1 MTTTNLNFG
10 GSISFE
16 AIMVVSIVAFVGLA
30 IGSINIR
37 KVSLGVAGV
46 VFAGIAYSALFTVD
60 IPPQILRIIRD
71 FGMVMFV
78 YSIGLQVGPGF
89 VSSFRKSGLPLN
101 LMCAAIVL
109 LGALVTCVIVKC
121 STVPM
126 HIASGMFAGAT
137 TSTASLAAAQEV
149 LESSHYAPHLSTPVP
164 AAPTSGDET
173 VAVNPAPPAGLPASA
188 ERHRTLDAHDL
199 ALVPLAYSMA
209 YPFGILGLIIVIALM
224 KLFYKREEENQ
235 GTEPEDAEAGTES
248 LSTMSIEVSNPNLAN
263 LPLREIPLAMNADV
277 VVSRILR
284 RDKSVELA
292 KPDAII
298 HTRDVLYAV
307 GTPEGLKHFCAAVG
321 HVSDV
326 DVSHFSAN
334 IITWRILVTKPESIG
349 KSVEALNANR
359 RYGVAVTRVT
369 RSEME
374 FSANSGITLQFGDT
388 VVAAGTEEGLRKLAE
403 ELGNSVKRLS
413 EPPLI
418 PIFLGLI
425 IGALF
430 GMMLQLNIPGIPG
443 PIKLGLTGG
452 PLVIGILLSRIG
464 RVGSFI
470 WFLPISANILMRQFS
485 LVLFLSCVG
494 LLSGKQFITTLVD
507 GDGLTWMLLS
517 MLITLVPIVV
527 VGLVARFMTG
537 LSYSTLCGMLAG
549 SMTDAA
555 ALTFAQNV
563 TGSEKPTLAYA
574 SVYPMAMILRVII
587 IQVMIV
593 CFT

>member
-10 GSISFE
+10 GSMSFE

-60 IPPQILRIIRD
+60 IPPEILRIFRD

-89 VSSFRKSGLPLN
+89 ASSFRKSGLPLN

-121 STVPM
+121 SSVPM

-149 LESSHYAPHLSTPVP
+149 LESTKNV
-164 AAPTSGDET
+164 
-173 VAVNPAPPAGLPASA
+173 
-188 ERHRTLDAHDL
+188 HDL

-209 YPFGILGLIIVIALM
+209 YPFGVLGLIIVIALL
-224 KLFYKREEENQ
+224 KLFYKRDEEIH
-235 GTEPEDAEAGTES
+235 GTETDDAAAGAEA
-248 LSTMSIEVSNPNLAN
+248 LSTMSIEVSNPNLSK
-263 LPLREIPLAMNADV
+263 LPLRDIPLAMNADV

-298 HTRDVLYAV
+298 YTGDVLYAV

-321 HVSDV
+321 HVSHI
-326 DVSHFSAN
+326 DVSRFSAN
-334 IITWRILVTKPESIG
+334 IITWRILVTKPEFIG
-349 KSVEALNANR
+349 KSVEDLNANR
-359 RYGVAVTRVT
+359 RYGVAITRVT

-374 FSANSGITLQFGDT
+374 FSANSEITLQFGDT
-388 VVAAGTEEGLRKLAE
+388 VVAAGTEEGLSKLAE

-470 WFLPISANILMRQFS
+470 WFLPISANVLMRQFS
-485 LVLFLSCVG
+485 LVLFLACVG
-494 LLSGKQFITTLVD
+494 LLSGKQFVTTLVD
-507 GDGLTWMLLS
+507 GDGLTWMLLA
-517 MLITLVPIVV
+517 MLITLIPVLVV
-527 VGLVARFMTG
+527 SLVARFFTK

-574 SVYPMAMILRVII
+574 NVYPMAMILRVII
-587 IQVMIV
+587 IQIMIV

>member
-10 GSISFE
+10 GSMSFE

-60 IPPQILRIIRD
+60 IPPEILRIFRD

-89 VSSFRKSGLPLN
+89 ASSFRKSGLPLN

-121 STVPM
+121 SSVPM

-149 LESSHYAPHLSTPVP
+149 LESTKNV
-164 AAPTSGDET
+164 
-173 VAVNPAPPAGLPASA
+173 
-188 ERHRTLDAHDL
+188 HDL

-209 YPFGILGLIIVIALM
+209 YPFGVLGLIIVIALL
-224 KLFYKREEENQ
+224 KLFYKRDEEIHGIE
-235 GTEPEDAEAGTES
+235 TDDAAAGAES
-248 LSTMSIEVSNPNLAN
+248 LSTMSIEVSNPNLSK
-263 LPLREIPLAMNADV
+263 LPLRDIPLAMNADV

-298 HTRDVLYAV
+298 YTGDVLYAV

-321 HVSDV
+321 HVSHI
-326 DVSHFSAN
+326 DVSRFSAN
-334 IITWRILVTKPESIG
+334 IITWRILVTKPEFIG
-349 KSVEALNANR
+349 KSVEDLNANR
-359 RYGVAVTRVT
+359 RYGVAITRVT

-374 FSANSGITLQFGDT
+374 FSANSEITLQFGDT
-388 VVAAGTEEGLRKLAE
+388 VVAAGTEEGLSKLAE

-430 GMMLQLNIPGIPG
+430 GMMLQLNIPGMPG

-470 WFLPISANILMRQFS
+470 WFLPISANVLMRQFS
-485 LVLFLSCVG
+485 LVLFLACVG
-494 LLSGKQFITTLVD
+494 LLSGKQFISTLVD

-517 MLITLVPIVV
+517 MLITLVPVLV
-527 VGLVARFMTG
+527 VGLVARFVTK

>member
-10 GSISFE
+10 GSMSFE

-46 VFAGIAYSALFTVD
+46 VFAGIAYSALFTVE
-60 IPPQILRIIRD
+60 IPSEILRIIRD

-78 YSIGLQVGPGF
+78 YSIGLQVGPGLA
-89 VSSFRKSGLPLN
+89 SSFRKSGLPLN

-121 STVPM
+121 SSVPM

-149 LESSHYAPHLSTPVP
+149 LESSKS
-164 AAPTSGDET
+164 
-173 VAVNPAPPAGLPASA
+173 
-188 ERHRTLDAHDL
+188 AHDL
-199 ALVPLAYSMA
+199 SLVPLAYSMA
-209 YPFGILGLIIVIALM
+209 YPFGVLGLIIAIALF
-224 KLFYKREEENQ
+224 KLFYKRDEEIHGVEA
-235 GTEPEDAEAGTES
+235 EDSEAGPEA
-248 LSTMSIEVSNPNLAN
+248 LSTMSIEVSNPNLSK
-263 LPLREIPLAMNADV
+263 LPLRDIPLAMNADV

-298 HTRDVLYAV
+298 YTGDVLYAV
-307 GTPEGLKHFCAAVG
+307 GTPEGLKQFCAAVG
-321 HVSDV
+321 HVSHI
-326 DVSHFSAN
+326 DVSRFSAN
-334 IITWRILVTKPESIG
+334 IITWRILVTKPEFIG
-349 KSVEALNANR
+349 KSVEDLNANR
-359 RYGVAVTRVT
+359 RYGVAITRVT

-374 FSANSGITLQFGDT
+374 FSANSEITLQFGDT
-388 VVAAGTEEGLRKLAE
+388 VVAAGTEEGLGKLAE

-418 PIFLGLI
+418 PIFLGLV
-425 IGALF
+425 IGTLF

-470 WFLPISANILMRQFS
+470 WFLPISANVLMRQFS
-485 LVLFLSCVG
+485 LVLFLACVG
-494 LLSGKQFITTLVD
+494 LLSGKQFVSTLVD

-517 MLITLVPIVV
+517 ILITLIPVLV
-527 VGLVARFMTG
+527 VGLVARFVAK

>member
-10 GSISFE
+10 GSMSFE

-46 VFAGIAYSALFTVD
+46 VFAGIAYSALFTVE
-60 IPPQILRIIRD
+60 IPSEILRIIRD

-78 YSIGLQVGPGF
+78 YSIGLQVGPGLA
-89 VSSFRKSGLPLN
+89 SSFRKSGLPLN
-101 LMCAAIVL
+101 LMCVAVVL

-121 STVPM
+121 SSVPM

-149 LESSHYAPHLSTPVP
+149 LEGSKS
-164 AAPTSGDET
+164 
-173 VAVNPAPPAGLPASA
+173 
-188 ERHRTLDAHDL
+188 AHDL

-209 YPFGILGLIIVIALM
+209 YPFGVLGLILVIALL
-224 KLFYKREEENQ
+224 KLFYKRDEEIH
-235 GTEPEDAEAGTES
+235 GAEAEDSEAGPEA
-248 LSTMSIEVSNPNLAN
+248 LSTMSIEVSNPNLSK
-263 LPLREIPLAMNADV
+263 LPLRDIPLAMNADV

-298 HTRDVLYAV
+298 YTGDVLYAV

-321 HVSDV
+321 HVSHI
-326 DVSHFSAN
+326 DVSRFSAN
-334 IITWRILVTKPESIG
+334 IITWRILVTKPEFIG
-349 KSVEALNANR
+349 KSVEDLNANR
-359 RYGVAVTRVT
+359 RYGVAITRVT

-374 FSANSGITLQFGDT
+374 FSANSEITLQFGDT
-388 VVAAGTEEGLRKLAE
+388 VVAAGTEEGLSKLAE

-418 PIFLGLI
+418 PIFLGLV

-430 GMMLQLNIPGIPG
+430 GMMLQLNIPGMPG
-443 PIKLGLTGG
+443 PVKLGLTGG

-470 WFLPISANILMRQFS
+470 WFLPISANVLMRQFS
-485 LVLFLSCVG
+485 LVLFLACVG
-494 LLSGKQFITTLVD
+494 LLSGKQFVTTLVE
-507 GDGLTWMLLS
+507 GDGLTWMLLA
-517 MLITLVPIVV
+517 MLITLIPVLV
-527 VGLVARFMTG
+527 VGLVARFVMKV
-537 LSYSTLCGMLAG
+537 SYSTLCGMLAG

-593 CFT
+593 CFA

>member
-10 GSISFE
+10 GSMSFE

-46 VFAGIAYSALFTVD
+46 VFAGIAYSALFTVE
-60 IPPQILRIIRD
+60 IPSEILRIIRD

-78 YSIGLQVGPGF
+78 YSIGLQVGPGLA
-89 VSSFRKSGLPLN
+89 SSFRKSGLPLN

-121 STVPM
+121 SSVPM

-149 LESSHYAPHLSTPVP
+149 LESSKS
-164 AAPTSGDET
+164 
-173 VAVNPAPPAGLPASA
+173 
-188 ERHRTLDAHDL
+188 AHDL
-199 ALVPLAYSMA
+199 SLVPLAYSMA
-209 YPFGILGLIIVIALM
+209 YPFGVLGLIIAIALF
-224 KLFYKREEENQ
+224 KLFYKRDEEIHGVEA
-235 GTEPEDAEAGTES
+235 EDSEAGPEA
-248 LSTMSIEVSNPNLAN
+248 LSTMSIEVSNPNLSK
-263 LPLREIPLAMNADV
+263 LPLRDIPLAMNADV

-298 HTRDVLYAV
+298 YAGDVLYAV

-321 HVSDV
+321 HVSHI
-326 DVSHFSAN
+326 DVSRFSAN
-334 IITWRILVTKPESIG
+334 IITWRILVTKPEFIG
-349 KSVEALNANR
+349 KSVEDLNANR
-359 RYGVAVTRVT
+359 RYGVAITRVT

-374 FSANSGITLQFGDT
+374 FSANSEITLQFGDT
-388 VVAAGTEEGLRKLAE
+388 VVAAGTEEGLGKLAE

-418 PIFLGLI
+418 PIFLGLV

-470 WFLPISANILMRQFS
+470 WFLPISANVLMRQFS
-485 LVLFLSCVG
+485 LVLFLACVG
-494 LLSGKQFITTLVD
+494 LLSGKQFISTLVD

-517 MLITLVPIVV
+517 MLITLIPVVV
-527 VGLVARFMTG
+527 VGLVARFVTK

>member
-1 MTTTNLNFG
+1 MTTPALTLG
-10 GSISFE
+10 ASMSFE
-16 AIMVVSIVAFVGLA
+16 TIMVVSIVAFVGLA

-46 VFAGIAYSALFTVD
+46 VFAGIAYSALFPVHISPD
-60 IPPQILRIIRD
+60 ILRIIRD

-78 YSIGLQVGPGF
+78 YSIGLQVGPGL
-89 VSSFRKSGLPLN
+89 VSSFRKRGMPLN
-101 LMCAAIVL
+101 VMCAAVVV
-109 LGALVTCVIVKC
+109 LGALVTVGIVKF
-121 STVPM
+121 SSVPM

-137 TSTASLAAAQEV
+137 TSTPSLAAAQEV
-149 LESSHYAPHLSTPVP
+149 LEGAQHSNPEVAPGASVTPDGSGAEASGQPSVPSSPANGPVRMLST
-164 AAPTSGDET
+164 
-173 VAVNPAPPAGLPASA
+173 
-188 ERHRTLDAHDL
+188 HDL

-209 YPFGILGLIIVIALM
+209 YPFGVFGLILVIALM
-224 KLFYKREEENQ
+224 KFVYPKEEESPGVES
-235 GTEPEDAEAGTES
+235 GTPEGGAGS
-248 LSTMSIEVSNPNLAN
+248 LSTMSIEVRNPNLAN

-284 RDKSVELA
+284 PDKSVELA
-292 KPDAII
+292 KPDSLINPG
-298 HTRDVLYAV
+298 DVLYAV

-321 HVSDV
+321 HVSNI
-326 DVSHFSAN
+326 DVSRFSAN

-359 RYGVAVTRVT
+359 RYGVAITRVT
-369 RSEME
+369 RSEIE

-388 VVAAGTEEGLRKLAE
+388 LVAAGTEEGLRKLAE

-418 PIFLGLI
+418 PLFLGLV

-430 GMMLQLNIPGIPG
+430 GMMLQLNIPGLPG
-443 PIKLGLTGG
+443 PVKLGLTGG
-452 PLVIGILLSRIG
+452 PLIIGIVLSRIG

-470 WFLPISANILMRQFS
+470 WFLPISANVLMRQFS
-485 LVLFLSCVG
+485 LVIFLACVG
-494 LLSGKQFITTLVD
+494 LLSGKQFVSTLVE
-507 GDGLTWMLLS
+507 GDGLTWVLLS
-517 MLITLVPIVV
+517 MLITLIPVLVV
-527 VGLVARFMTG
+527 ALVARFFTK

-555 ALTFAQNV
+555 ALTFAQNI

-587 IQVMIV
+587 IQIMVV